1 MGSLENT
8 GGLSRKIKG
17 ILQFHNIM
25 NLEFSGVK
33 IRKLNM
39 FVNSLVVLLVRGGQE
54 RTMTSSV

>member
-39 FVNSLVVLLVRGGQE
+39 FVNSLVVLLVRGGRKEQ
-54 RTMTSSV
+54 